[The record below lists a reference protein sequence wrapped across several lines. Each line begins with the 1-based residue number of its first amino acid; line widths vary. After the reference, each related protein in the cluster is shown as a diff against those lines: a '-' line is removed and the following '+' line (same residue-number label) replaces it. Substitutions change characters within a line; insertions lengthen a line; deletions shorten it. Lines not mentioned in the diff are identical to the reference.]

1 MNHSDIRKHLKKGEL
16 AVEMLEKMGATFV
29 ENQKEHP
36 HWVIPVKPID
46 GLKEQLEALIK
57 AGIEQGVEAHMETLK
72 ASQKDDPRGPNWHLV
87 EPMVGRNFEV
97 RQENIPRFS
106 KLANYGGSHFRGRL
120 FSAEE
125 IKYMRL
131 KEYTGYAI
139 FFEFAVHPYR
149 KETVWLPLSCA
160 AFRN

>member
-1 MNHSDIRKHLKKGEL
+1 MNGSEVRKFIKQGEQ
-16 AVEMLEKMGATFV
+16 ATEV
-29 ENQKEHP
+29 LNKLGYTYSTKQGEHP
-36 HWVIPVKPID
+36 HWVAPLNPMDPI
-46 GLKEQLEALIK
+46 LEALNKMITEKVDADIK
-57 AGIEQGVEAHMETLK
+57 ARLK
-72 ASQKDDPRGPNWHLV
+72 DAPEGPNWHLV
-87 EPMVGRNFEV
+87 APMVGRNFEV

-106 KLANYGGSHFRGRL
+106 KLANYGGNHFRGRL

-131 KEYTGYAI
+131 KEYTGYAVH
-139 FFEFAVHPYR
+139 FEFAVNPYR